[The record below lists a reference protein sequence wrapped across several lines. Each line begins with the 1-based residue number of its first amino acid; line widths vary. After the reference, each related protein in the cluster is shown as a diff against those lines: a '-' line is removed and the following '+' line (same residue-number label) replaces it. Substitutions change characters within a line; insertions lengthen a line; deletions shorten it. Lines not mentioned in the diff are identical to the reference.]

1 MAKIYARNIRQD
13 EFSAFEQLAQERG
26 SILSSA
32 AWIDVIDPTC
42 VRVGLFQKDGQLIGG
57 FLYRIAKLK
66 ILSVIAT
73 PLLTPHCAL
82 FFKDLGSTKSS
93 ALQLEKQVGE
103 AMIAWLQDQAVSTVH
118 LPFPSAF
125 NDMQVFHWSG
135 LKVGTKYTYR
145 IKLGPGIDE
154 VRGDYSSS
162 TKNALKKADK
172 SGVLVRLTTDG
183 NELFKVLTT
192 ALASKKG
199 SHHLDIDEVKLTK
212 LLDGKNAFA
221 LVAEKNDHPIAGGF
235 FIHDRK
241 AAYYILGGVVREEGN
256 SGAGA
261 AVIDRAIVHSKEL
274 GLEVFDFEGS
284 MNPGIEH
291 FFRGFGGDLEPYFQI
306 TRAKNIQ
313 RRLLRLRGRKEF

>member
-13 EFSAFEQLAQERG
+13 EFLAFEQLAQERG

-42 VRVGLFQKDGQLIGG
+42 IRVGLFQKDGQLIGG

-103 AMIAWLQDQAVSTVH
+103 AIVSWLQAQTVSTVH
-118 LPFPSAF
+118 FK
-125 NDMQVFHWSG
+125 DMQVFHWSG
-135 LKVGTKYTYR
+135 IKIGTKYTYR
-145 IKLGPGIDE
+145 IKLAPSIE
-154 VRGDYSSS
+154 QVRGDFSSS
-162 TKNALKKADK
+162 TKNVLKKADK
-172 SGVLVRLTTDG
+172 SGVTGRLTTDG
-183 NELFKVLTT
+183 QELHTVLSK
-192 ALASKKG
+192 AMASKKG
-199 SHHLDIDEVKLTK
+199 THQLDIDEEKLSK
-212 LLDGKNAFA
+212 LLAGKNAFA
-221 LVAEKNDHPIAGGF
+221 LVAEKNDHIVAGGF

-241 AAYYILGGVVREEGN
+241 TAYYILGGVVREEGN

-261 AVIDRAIVHSKEL
+261 VVIDCAIAHSKEL
-274 GLEVFDFEGS
+274 GLDVFDFEGS

-306 TRAKNIQ
+306 TSAKKLQ